1 MACHYPDLG
10 SASDWLTQTSHALWP
25 FRNTTQIWVV
35 TLHQYGISALVFQTS
50 FRGETVGGVAKCRLF
65 SQAINVLVLLCL
77 VSSHLSWS
85 SSPLSPELSKNVFP
99 VKLLTLSYQF
109 WPERFPYRIF
119 TKCTGFEI
127 CKKSQNQNFF
137 WTFSQTEM
145 THFPTLSYTSISK
158 REFLPFHLPKAEI
171 DSPFRVKPFRIGHF
185 WGYPL
190 GMCSGVKDSQWW
202 KTTACQL
209 LSSHK
214 VKTNG
219 KIIWKQDFLISS
231 NVRTR
236 MLFTQL
242 FVQSLCYF
250 TVWRIS
256 WSMEVYCVLF
266 SGRRLRQRWF

>member
-1 MACHYPDLG
+1 MQGTARNNAGVLEAKKVFFFSTDQTDHFHGSPRMGYMRLSLFFFASQPAFFIYYNLKYPSLRKQTTFGDATNGFSAKWRLRNERKNSILMTCHYPDLG
-10 SASDWLTQTSHALWP
+10 GASDWLTQTSHALWP

-137 WTFSQTEM
+137 
-145 THFPTLSYTSISK
+145 
-158 REFLPFHLPKAEI
+158 
-171 DSPFRVKPFRIGHF
+171 
-185 WGYPL
+185 
-190 GMCSGVKDSQWW
+190 
-202 KTTACQL
+202 
-209 LSSHK
+209 
-214 VKTNG
+214 
-219 KIIWKQDFLISS
+219 
-231 NVRTR
+231 
-236 MLFTQL
+236 
-242 FVQSLCYF
+242 
-250 TVWRIS
+250 
-256 WSMEVYCVLF
+256 
-266 SGRRLRQRWF
+266 